1 MRRTWAS
8 WWSRCSAHS
17 RACGLRAA
25 SRPLHATGKRTR
37 CSSPQAGRC
46 TPPASPVQQPAGRQ
60 AAARHRPARRSSPQA
75 GAQRRLAQLP
85 TPRHAWPGRRS
96 RGKLLPRE
104 RIDLLLDEGSPFL
117 ELSPLAGHE
126 MYGGWAGGAA
136 MGAAADGSTVSFP
149 RASVSPLAGHEL
161 CGGRAGRA
169 MVGATAGNTRGCW
182 SIPLPRHDGRP
193 DPGPLAAPCRQ
204 GGGAQRRHGDRHWAR
219 ARAPGR
225 DCGQRC
231 HREGRHLLPHHRQ
244 GVCWGGGRS
253 SCSACALMLD
263 CWRHA
268 CPGALTLRCWR
279 HAKAARAQGP
289 LLACSSPVPS
299 VAWCAVTTFTGTP
312 SATALDLPL
321 QKHLRL
327 QEVAMQCRLPC
338 IYMVDSGGANLPRQV
353 GRRGGGEFEHTMCSA
368 LATTGGQA
376 GMKGESVGTTLCRER
391 AAA

>member
-1 MRRTWAS
+1 MVTGIGRVHGRLVAIV
-8 WWSRCSAHS
+8 AND
-17 RACGLRAA
+17 
-25 SRPLHATGKRTR
+25 ATVK
-37 CSSPQAGRC
+37 
-46 TPPASPVQQPAGRQ
+46 
-60 AAARHRPARRSSPQA
+60 
-75 GAQRRLAQLP
+75 
-85 TPRHAWPGRRS
+85 
-96 RGKLLPRE
+96 
-104 RIDLLLDEGSPFL
+104 
-117 ELSPLAGHE
+117 
-126 MYGGWAGGAA
+126 GGTYYPI
-136 MGAAADGSTVSFP
+136 TVK
-149 RASVSPLAGHEL
+149 V
-161 CGGRAGRA
+161 C
-169 MVGATAGNTRGCW
+169 VG
-182 SIPLPRHDGRP
+182 
-193 DPGPLAAPCRQ
+193 
-204 GGGAQRRHGDRHWAR
+204 
-219 ARAPGR
+219 
-225 DCGQRC
+225 
-231 HREGRHLLPHHRQ
+231 
-244 GVCWGGGRS
+244 GGGRS